1 MKKIDIQIV
10 GQYIAKVSGKLV
22 PVQILRD
29 SVYGGWDG
37 KNTVTGREVR
47 IRTAGKLRRRA
58 GETTF
63 SVTCS
68 KCGVVYNSHFPQSD
82 YDSGKVS
89 HRKELC
95 SVRRFCSSA
104 GCQNL
109 TSDMFCAMHKSEAL

>member
-1 MKKIDIQIV
+1 MKKTDIKI
-10 GQYIAKVSGKLV
+10 GEQYIAKISGKLV

-47 IRTAGKLRRRA
+47 IRTAGKLRRGA

-63 SVTCS
+63 SVKCS

-82 YDSGKVS
+82 HDSGKVS